1 MTQKRGVVTFTAPLI
16 FTSPIVEGGANMKC
30 LWVFE
35 TYDYLNFPHTV
46 AVLEQS
52 YDKAVEKLNNAE
64 FEYPFKSYRFLGGY
78 YGNSHELPSIDFY
91 I

>member
-1 MTQKRGVVTFTAPLI
+1 
-16 FTSPIVEGGANMKC
+16 MKC

-46 AVLEQS
+46 GVLEQS
-52 YDKAVEKLNNAE
+52 YDKAVEKLNSAE
-64 FEYPFKSYRFLGGY
+64 FEYPFKSYRCLGGY
-78 YGNSHELPSIDFY
+78 CNGNDPELPSIDFY

>member
-1 MTQKRGVVTFTAPLI
+1 
-16 FTSPIVEGGANMKC
+16 MKC
-30 LWVFE
+30 LWIFE

-46 AVLEQS
+46 GVLEQS

-64 FEYPFKSYRFLGGY
+64 FEHPFKSYRYLGTYYSCLGGY
-78 YGNSHELPSIDFY
+78 YSGDSHELPSIDFY